1 MTDQVA
7 ADLPETLVLFGAMRK
22 VDYRTHRALKPKH
35 TGRKAFIGKQ
45 QLRILPGQKLNITK
59 ATFLDDFEEIK
70 EWVADHVLE
79 VHTVDGRIFDL
90 GTLKPQAA
98 APPAEVRPNIRPD
111 SVKYDRPTGMY
122 IPPYVGDDGAMPQ
135 VLPTGEKPELLK
147 NAEDT
152 TSPIPVAEPV
162 KPPVD
167 ELDAQI
173 EAAKKATQEPVQ
185 KTTSPSDWRKNK
197 RK

>member
-7 ADLPETLVLFGAMRK
+7 VADLPETFVLFGAMRK
-22 VDYRTHRALKPKH
+22 TEYRTHRALKSKH

-45 QLRILPGQKLNITK
+45 QLRVLPGQKVNVTRE
-59 ATFLDDFEEIK
+59 TFLDDLGEIK

-79 VHTVDGRIFDL
+79 VRMLDGRIFDL
-90 GTLKPQAA
+90 GTLKPQD
-98 APPAEVRPNIRPD
+98 APPMAETRPNIRPD

-122 IPPYVGDDGAMPQ
+122 IPPYVGDDAAMPQ
-135 VLPTGEKPELLK
+135 VLPNGEKPELLK
-147 NAEDT
+147 KAEDT
-152 TSPIPVAEPV
+152 TSAIPVAPV
-162 KPPVD
+162 KPPED

-173 EAAKKATQEPVQ
+173 EAAKKATQEPLQ

-197 RK
+197 RR